1 MPTTSLI
8 NKCQEVLGSHMAQQ
22 TFAANTDLGVTD
34 PYGHQLANED
44 QYFPVVVVAATS
56 SEEYPEQSGN
66 FFVNMEVR
74 VFGALDPANADS
86 YATNV
91 SNHTTHVG
99 NVYNYLVGLEPMNL
113 NDYNAASGDLIV
125 DDIKIGT
132 QQTGI
137 DRAEGLLED
146 IFDLRLYCHI
156 MGSNG

>member
-1 MPTTSLI
+1 MPTTSLMS
-8 NKCQEVLGSHMAQQ
+8 KCQEVLGSNMAQQ
-22 TFAANTDLGVTD
+22 SFASGTNLGVTD
-34 PYGHQLANED
+34 PYGQLMAGQD
-44 QYFPVVVVAATS
+44 QYFPVAVVAATS

-99 NVYNYLVGLEPMNL
+99 NIYNYLVGLEPSDL
-113 NDYNAASGDLIV
+113 NGASPSTGDLIV
-125 DDIKIGT
+125 DDIRIGT
-132 QQTGI
+132 QETGI
-137 DRAEGLLED
+137 NQAEGVLED
-146 IFDLRLYCHI
+146 TFDLRLYCHL